1 MKARRCS
8 PVCATWGEGL
18 APVHSFS
25 SCWHEQSVS
34 GGFGCKL
41 PVRSCETIRL
51 IQQDAK
57 SQEEEMCIVT
67 SVWTRL
73 CSFSSQR
80 PVKNIEVQEINPSNE
95 AGCRSR
101 ANRAG
106 SGRCSPSCRPHG
118 SNQLTLEHWHLWE
131 RGPTTTAFTTSSL
144 RAHDFLTQLHNI
156 NKHVCT
162 QEVKQSNPPGTECWQ
177 GMSKRRVGGRWGVLL
192 TTKVGWGPK

>member
-1 MKARRCS
+1 
-8 PVCATWGEGL
+8 
-18 APVHSFS
+18 
-25 SCWHEQSVS
+25 
-34 GGFGCKL
+34 
-41 PVRSCETIRL
+41 
-51 IQQDAK
+51 
-57 SQEEEMCIVT
+57 MCIVT

-80 PVKNIEVQEINPSNE
+80 PVKNMEVQEINPSNE

-106 SGRCSPSCRPHG
+106 SSLCSPSCRPHG

-144 RAHDFLTQLHNI
+144 RAHGFLTQLHNI

-162 QEVKQSNPPGTECWQ
+162 QEVKQSNPSGTECWQ
-177 GMSKRRVGGRWGVLL
+177 GMSKRRVGAGEECCSPQKWDEGQSKGSERTKPGL
-192 TTKVGWGPK
+192 THFTQQSYASGLPYIETERSSWHHNSLSLTWPT